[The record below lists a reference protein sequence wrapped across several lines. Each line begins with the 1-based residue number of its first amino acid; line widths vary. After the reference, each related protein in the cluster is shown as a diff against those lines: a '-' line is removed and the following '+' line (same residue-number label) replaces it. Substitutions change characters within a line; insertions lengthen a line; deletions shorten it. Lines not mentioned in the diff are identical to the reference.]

1 MLILQLSV
9 NFREY
14 FRMIRE
20 EAIPNLFFK
29 NVSTIL
35 KHFTIDEPEDTST
48 KVELSYQSEGKNKN
62 RKGTQNNDQRGI
74 NNFGN
79 LFF

>member
-1 MLILQLSV
+1 MLILQLSI
-9 NFREY
+9 NFRDY

-35 KHFTIDEPEDTST
+35 KHFPIDEPEGAST
-48 KVELSYQSEGKNKN
+48 KDELSYQSERKNKI
-62 RKGTQNNDQRGI
+62 RKGTKNDDQRGI

-79 LFF
+79 LVF

>member
-1 MLILQLSV
+1 
-9 NFREY
+9 
-14 FRMIRE
+14 MIRE

-35 KHFTIDEPEDTST
+35 KHFPIDEPEDTST
-48 KVELSYQSEGKNKN
+48 KVELSYLSEGKNKN
-62 RKGTQNNDQRGI
+62 RKNTQNNDQRRI

-79 LFF
+79 FVF

>member
-1 MLILQLSV
+1 MLILQLSI
-9 NFREY
+9 NFRDY

-35 KHFTIDEPEDTST
+35 KHFPIDEPEDTSS
-48 KVELSYQSEGKNKN
+48 KVELSHHSEGNDKN
-62 RKGTQNNDQRGI
+62 RKSTQNNDQRGI

-79 LFF
+79 FVL

>member
-1 MLILQLSV
+1 
-9 NFREY
+9 
-14 FRMIRE
+14 MIRE

-35 KHFTIDEPEDTST
+35 KHFPIDEPEDTST

-62 RKGTQNNDQRGI
+62 RKSTQNNDQRGI

-79 LFF
+79 FVF

>member
-9 NFREY
+9 NFSEY

-35 KHFTIDEPEDTST
+35 KHFPIDEPEDTST
-48 KVELSYQSEGKNKN
+48 KVELSYQSEGNNKN
-62 RKGTQNNDQRGI
+62 RKSTQNNDQRRI

-79 LFF
+79 FVF

>member
-1 MLILQLSV
+1 
-9 NFREY
+9 
-14 FRMIRE
+14 MIRE

-35 KHFTIDEPEDTST
+35 KHFPIDEPEDTST
-48 KVELSYQSEGKNKN
+48 KVELSYQSEGNNKN
-62 RKGTQNNDQRGI
+62 RKSTQNNDQTGI

-79 LFF
+79 FMF

>member
-1 MLILQLSV
+1 
-9 NFREY
+9 
-14 FRMIRE
+14 MIRE

-35 KHFTIDEPEDTST
+35 KHFPIDEPKDTST
-48 KVELSYQSEGKNKN
+48 KVEMSYQSEGKNNN
-62 RKGTQNNDQRGI
+62 RKSTQNNDQRRI

-79 LFF
+79 FVF

>member
-1 MLILQLSV
+1 MLILQLSI
-9 NFREY
+9 NFRDY

-35 KHFTIDEPEDTST
+35 KHFPIDEPEDTST

-62 RKGTQNNDQRGI
+62 RKNTQNNDQRGI

-79 LFF
+79 FVF

>member
-1 MLILQLSV
+1 MLILQLSM
-9 NFREY
+9 NFRDY

-35 KHFTIDEPEDTST
+35 KHFPLDAPEDTST
-48 KVELSYQSEGKNKN
+48 KIELSYQLEGKNKN
-62 RKGTQNNDQRGI
+62 GKRTQNNDQRKTNI
-74 NNFGN
+74 FGN
-79 LFF
+79 FVF

>member
-1 MLILQLSV
+1 
-9 NFREY
+9 
-14 FRMIRE
+14 MIRE

-35 KHFTIDEPEDTST
+35 KHFPIEEPEGAST

-62 RKGTQNNDQRGI
+62 RKNTQNKDQRGI

-79 LFF
+79 FVF

>member
-1 MLILQLSV
+1 M
-9 NFREY
+9 NFRDY

-35 KHFTIDEPEDTST
+35 KHFPIDEPEDMST
-48 KVELSYQSEGKNKN
+48 KVELSYQSEGNNKN
-62 RKGTQNNDQRGI
+62 RASTQNNDQRGI

-79 LFF
+79 FML